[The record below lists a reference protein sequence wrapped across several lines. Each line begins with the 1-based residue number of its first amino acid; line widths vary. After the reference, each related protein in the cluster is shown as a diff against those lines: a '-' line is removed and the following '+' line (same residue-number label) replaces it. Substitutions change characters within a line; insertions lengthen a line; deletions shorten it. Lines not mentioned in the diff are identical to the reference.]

1 MLEAHNGVVLC
12 RNSLGTTAREIAMLG
27 LDAETKG
34 DVDKLQVSAMVKYL
48 ATAFLL
54 RLDRRRY
61 GELILLLKNDYA
73 KQQQKL
79 SQNPH

>member
-1 MLEAHNGVVLC
+1 MLEAHNGVVIC
-12 RNSLGTTAREIAMLG
+12 RNSLGATAREIAMLR